1 MPPASRYDV
10 CVVLLCGASALRL
23 RKILFVLVLSG
34 IAAGI
39 LAAQD
44 PEEEPR
50 TEAPPSAQPA
60 LTLEDPDEDA
70 SQRTTLNLL
79 GQVDA
84 ASGEGRRNEN
94 VSLTLIDNNVLK
106 ELNRR
111 MGTTATA
118 VGEFEAERKYFGNEF
133 GGTPSSLLHVTGSSS
148 RDIHGTAN
156 WTLNNSIFSAR
167 SFFQVG
173 KVQPARSNDYG
184 GTLTAP
190 LWDKANLTVSGG
202 QRKLRGQ
209 VNGNILVPGA
219 DERTPTATDPATLAY
234 VQRILAAFPNE
245 LPNRTDINERALNT
259 NAPQNIDDN
268 SAGAT
273 FDQGLGEKDN
283 LILRYNFTLQNVDA
297 FQLVGGQNPNTTTRN
312 HDGRITW
319 NRIWNAST
327 STDFSIGFNRVTSL
341 LLPDETSLGPTI
353 FFNRAI
359 DYLGPSTTVPL
370 DRAQN
375 TFRYA
380 GRLQR
385 TSGNHTLNTGF
396 DLSRRQ
402 INGYE
407 TNGSR
412 GVFSFRNDFG
422 RTLSENLLL
431 GTPSNYRQAIGDS
444 HRGFRSWTP
453 VFFIGDI
460 WRAASRLTLNYGLRY
475 EPSPRPYEVNGLSE
489 IPYDCDCNN
498 FAPTFG
504 FAYRANDRWGV
515 FRASYGLQY
524 GEIFAATYMQTRF
537 NPPGILTLNI
547 DTQDLVNPL
556 SSFPPGGLDP
566 NQRSDAYQIDP
577 ELSTPYSHQYSFT
590 WEMRPHQDWTV
601 ELAYIGSRSI
611 KLFETWWINRGQPV
625 DGIVSTTSNVNQRRA
640 DPRYSDINYVLNGSR
655 GFFDAAKATL
665 RVPRWAGLTID
676 ASYWFSKAIDL
687 GADYTNT
694 AYGQD
699 ARLTRSP
706 DEFKV
711 HDSLKGVSDFDQTHA
726 LLLNTV
732 YETPTEATS
741 SRLFNR
747 IYGGWQMSGVLLL
760 KTGSPFSIQTG
771 ADGPGF
777 GNIDGV
783 SSDVPNVVDPSV
795 LGAKVNHPDTSQ
807 AALPRSAFA
816 FQELGQRAGNVGRN
830 VFRKDGVWN
839 VNMGLSRRFTIR
851 GDTTLQFR
859 AESLNLLNHAQFQE
873 PGSSL
878 AEANFGQIT
887 NTLNDGRTFQFTL
900 SLNF

>member
-1 MPPASRYDV
+1 MDILPGAPTLHFRALPRG
-10 CVVLLCGASALRL
+10 VLLATLLVGILSAQAQEDAASAPEA
-23 RKILFVLVLSG
+23 S
-34 IAAGI
+34 AEQSA
-39 LAAQD
+39 LAPES
-44 PEEEPR
+44 PEEG
-50 TEAPPSAQPA
+50 
-60 LTLEDPDEDA
+60 

-79 GQVDA
+79 GQVDT

-111 MGTTATA
+111 MGTTAT
-118 VGEFEAERKYFGNEF
+118 VVDEFQAERKYFGGEF
-133 GGTPSSLLHVTGSSS
+133 GGAPSSPLHVSGSSS
-148 RDIHGTAN
+148 RDVHGTAK
-156 WTLNNSIFSAR
+156 WTHNNSIFSAR

-173 KVQPARSNDYG
+173 KVQPARSNDVS

-190 LWDKANLTVSGG
+190 LWTGANLTLTGG

-219 DERTPTATDPATLAY
+219 EERTPTATDPATLAF
-234 VQRILAAFPNE
+234 VRRILDAFPDE

-259 NAPQNIDDN
+259 NAPQNIDDH
-268 SAGAT
+268 SAGT
-273 FDQGLGEKDN
+273 TIDQRLEDN
-283 LILRYNFTLQNVDA
+283 DHLSLRYNLTLQNVDA
-297 FQLVGGQNPNTTTRN
+297 FQLVGGQNPNTATKN
-312 HDGRITW
+312 HDARITW
-319 NRIWNAST
+319 NRTWSPET
-327 STDFSIGFNRVTSL
+327 TTDFSIGFNRVGSL

-353 FFNRAI
+353 FFTRSI
-359 DYLGPSTTVPL
+359 DFLGPSTTVPL

-385 TSGNHTLNTGF
+385 TSGNHTFNTGF
-396 DLSRRQ
+396 DVSRRQ
-402 INGYE
+402 INGNE

-422 RTLSENLLL
+422 RTLVGNILA
-431 GTPSNYRQAIGDS
+431 GVPSNYRQSIGDS
-444 HRGFRSWTP
+444 HRGFRAWMP
-453 VFFIGDI
+453 VFFIGDV
-460 WRAASRLTLNYGLRY
+460 WRASQRLTLNYGLRY
-475 EPSPRPYEVNGLSE
+475 EVSPRPREVNQLSQ

-498 FAPTFG
+498 FAPIFG
-504 FAYRANDRWGV
+504 FAYRASDRWGV

-537 NPPGILTLNI
+537 NPPGILTLNL
-547 DTQDLVNPL
+547 DTQNLVDPL
-556 SSFPPGGLDP
+556 SALPPGGLDP
-566 NQRSDAYQIDP
+566 NQRSDANQIDP
-577 ELSTPYSHQYSFT
+577 ALAVPYSHQYNFT
-590 WEMRPHQDWTV
+590 WELRPRQDWT
-601 ELAYIGSRSI
+601 LALSYIGSRSI
-611 KLFETWWINRGQPV
+611 KLLETWWINRGQPV
-625 DGIVSTTSNVNQRRA
+625 EGIVTSTSNINRRRA
-640 DPRYSDINYVLNGSR
+640 DPRYSDVTYVLNGSR
-655 GFFDAAKATL
+655 GYFDAAKATL
-665 RVPRWAGLTID
+665 RVPRWAGLSID

-694 AYGQD
+694 AYSQD

-732 YETPTEATS
+732 YETPAQATGN
-741 SRLFNR
+741 RLFDR
-747 IYGGWQMSGVLLL
+747 IYGGWQMTGVLLL
-760 KTGSPFSIQTG
+760 KSGSPFSIQTG

-777 GNIDGV
+777 GNVDGV

-795 LGAKVNHPDTSQ
+795 LGAKVDHPDTSQ
-807 AALPRSAFA
+807 ASMPRSAFA
-816 FQELGQRAGNVGRN
+816 YQELNQRAGNLGRN

-839 VNMGLSRRFTIR
+839 VNMSLARRFSIR
-851 GDTTLQFR
+851 GDTSLQFL

-873 PGSSL
+873 PGVSFTES
-878 AEANFGQIT
+878 NFGQIT

-900 SLNF
+900 SLSF